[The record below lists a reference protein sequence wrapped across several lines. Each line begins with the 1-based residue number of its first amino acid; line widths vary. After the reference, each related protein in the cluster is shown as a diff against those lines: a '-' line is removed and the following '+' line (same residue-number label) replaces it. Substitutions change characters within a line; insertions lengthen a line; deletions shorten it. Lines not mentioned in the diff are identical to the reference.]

1 MSAFGLFLAAIG
13 ALIICTRGP
22 LIVAPQA
29 TRSFYMRLIGERMR
43 GWGVI
48 AGVIGAAF
56 MLAAQTTTGIAASIS
71 FWLGVFIVT
80 LGFTS
85 MMFFPKKMRAVAETA
100 WGSFSEPV
108 LRLLGVV
115 SVAAGALLIYYGM
128 QF

>member
-13 ALIICTRGP
+13 TLIILTRGP
-22 LIVAPQA
+22 LIVAPQS

-56 MLAAQTTTGIAASIS
+56 MLAAQTTTGLAASVT
-71 FWLGVFIVT
+71 FWLGVFIIT

-85 MMFFPKKMRAVAETA
+85 MMFFPEKMRAVAETA
-100 WGSFSEPV
+100 WNAFSEPV
-108 LRLLGVV
+108 LRLLGIL
-115 SVAAGALLIYYGM
+115 SVAVGALLIYYGL